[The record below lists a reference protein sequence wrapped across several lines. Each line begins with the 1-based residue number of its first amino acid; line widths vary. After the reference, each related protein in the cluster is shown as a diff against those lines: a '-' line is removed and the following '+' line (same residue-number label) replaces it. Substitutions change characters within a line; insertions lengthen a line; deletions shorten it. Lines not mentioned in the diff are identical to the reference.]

1 MAIAFSDKQGNLSSR
16 FASIYILL
24 SDDYNSEPVQLF
36 FLIWLYKWDTVYDDA
51 LLGAIKTQT
60 GVSEATFFWL

>member
-24 SDDYNSEPVQLF
+24 SDEHNSEPVQL

-51 LLGAIKTQT
+51 LLRAIKTQT
-60 GVSEATFFWL
+60 GVSEATFFRL